1 MPDHDF
7 ISLVPDQSP
16 HRVVGDRVVMLP
28 GIVIE
33 ILTTRC
39 IELQEWDLQ
48 GLNDPYWR
56 LYLPISG
63 EALVWI
69 GDGSYRTETRL
80 KPGNAY
86 LISPRTT
93 FSSRNPVAFGKW
105 YVHFTLGHGAGR
117 ATPGIFQI
125 TMTAAMETALAA
137 LKDSISSKTLLWRS
151 VGLVAEGLMQ
161 LPDEVWTDYQT
172 DQRLERA
179 LEFMHTNLN
188 RKLTLEEVARAAG
201 LSARNLNHLFRV
213 QLDTTPMRALLNFR
227 LDKACQLLRH
237 NNDSIEQIANDT
249 GFPNRYY
256 FSRMLKKY
264 RGTSPAAYR
273 RGQV

>member
-1 MPDHDF
+1 MPSRNF

-16 HRVVGDRVVMLP
+16 HKVVGDRVVILP
-28 GIVIE
+28 GTTIE

-39 IELQEWDLQ
+39 IELQQWILQ

-56 LYLPISG
+56 LYLPTSG
-63 EALVWI
+63 EALVWVGEDSDRI
-69 GDGSYRTETRL
+69 ETRL
-80 KPGNAY
+80 LPGNAY
-86 LISPRTT
+86 IISPRTT

-117 ATPGIFQI
+117 ATPGIFHI
-125 TMTAAMETALAA
+125 PMTAAMKSAFKD
-137 LKDSISSKTLLWRS
+137 LKDSTRSMPWTS
-151 VGLVAEGLMQ
+151 VGLVAEGLRQ
-161 LPDEVWTDYQT
+161 LPAVVWKSHQT

-179 LEFMHTNLN
+179 MEFMHANLN
-188 RKLTLEEVARAAG
+188 RKLTLDDVARAAG
-201 LSARNLNHLFRV
+201 LSARNLNHLFRI
-213 QLDTTPMRALLNFR
+213 QIDTTPMRALLDFR

-249 GFPNRYY
+249 SFPNRYY

-273 RGQV
+273 LGQV

>member
-7 ISLVPDQSP
+7 ISIVPDQSP
-16 HRVVGDRVVMLP
+16 HKVVGDRVVMQP
-28 GIVIE
+28 GITIE

-39 IELQEWDLQ
+39 IELQQWDLQ

-56 LYLPISG
+56 LYLPTSG
-63 EALVWI
+63 EALVWM
-69 GDGSYRTETRL
+69 DGNAERHETRL

-93 FSSRNPVAFGKW
+93 FSSRNLTPFGKW
-105 YVHFTLGHGAGR
+105 YVHFTLGHAAGR
-117 ATPGIFQI
+117 ATPGIFHI
-125 TMTAAMETALAA
+125 AMTEAMASTFET
-137 LKDSISSKTLLWRS
+137 LKASPRANPLPWTSL
-151 VGLVAEGLMQ
+151 GLVAEALRQ
-161 LPDEVWTDYQT
+161 LPTEVWSNRNT

-179 LEFMHTNLN
+179 IEFMHANLN
-188 RKLTLEEVARAAG
+188 RKLTLEQVARASA
-201 LSARNLNHLFRV
+201 LSPRNLNHLFRV
-213 QLDTTPMRALLNFR
+213 QLETTPMRALLDYR
-227 LDKACQLLRH
+227 LDKACQMLRH
-237 NNDSIEQIANDT
+237 NNDSIEQIANDA

-273 RGQV
+273 LGQV